1 MKYAIVCVDDD
12 QGIVDV
18 LSYQLKKYFSPSTT
32 LIETLTNPME
42 VENCIEELL
51 GYGVDIL
58 FLIVD
63 YQMPEMNGATLIKKV
78 KQKHPNL
85 VCFMLS
91 GQSNNIVVSE
101 LIETGLLSEFIEKPW
116 VEKRLVEKIEPFIL
130 KIKKEEND

>member
-12 QGIVDV
+12 RTIVDV

-42 VENCIEELL
+42 VEGCIEELMS
-51 GYGVDIL
+51 YGVDIL

-63 YQMPEMNGATLIKKV
+63 YQMPEMSGATLIKKV
-78 KQKHPNL
+78 KLKHPEL

-91 GQSNNIVVSE
+91 GQSNSIVVSE
-101 LIETGLLSEFIEKPW
+101 LIETGLLTEFIEKPW
-116 VEKRLVEKIEPFIL
+116 VEKRLVEKIEPFIT
-130 KIKKEEND
+130 KIRKEEND